1 MLWYNEHIDEV
12 LARKTM
18 REHREEAHKWGMTL
32 GEYLD
37 VTILGVIMFDY
48 DRGIITAEECAAL
61 RKDWGV

>member
-1 MLWYNEHIDEV
+1 MLNYNSKIDAV
-12 LARKTM
+12 LEGKTM

-37 VTILGVIMFDY
+37 ATILGVIMFDY